1 MNLGEIVKKFKTTPV
16 LFIGS
21 GITRRYYNLPNWND
35 LLKYFSEK
43 IKDDEFIFNSYI
55 NMAKSLEQKAGL
67 LPKVAELIQKDFDKK
82 WFENKNIRTLNKEY
96 LIKVKN
102 GISPFKAEIAMYIK
116 NKSVIQENYLKEIEM
131 LKEISRKNISGVIT
145 TNYDMFLENNLDGYR
160 KFIGQE
166 ELIFSSIQGLAE
178 IYKIHGSIENPE
190 TIVINE
196 EDYIKFEKQSS
207 YLAAKLMTIFM
218 EYPIIFMGYSIS
230 DTNIL
235 KILEAI
241 VECMPSAKLEQLRDR
256 FIFVEYKEDEEDLQI
271 SSHTILINGK
281 SIFMTKVTTSDFSK
295 IYSALKNKKSK
306 IPARI
311 LRTFKEE
318 LYNYTLTNTPTANL
332 RVASINDNRID
343 GEELV
348 MAIGKVS
355 DLGLKGLKGLES
367 NEWYKNILLDNLEF
381 SADELLEYAYP
392 KLAKMNSFNI
402 PLNKYLKQAEKRYEE
417 YEKRAKE
424 NNFEKIISKSLKN
437 SRKYITYSSV
447 KEIWDKEKLNIER
460 ATRYIAGL
468 TEKQINLSELEIVL
482 RELFK
487 NENILEERSPNVR
500 TNIRRLI
507 SIYDYLKW
515 GK

>member
-1 MNLGEIVKKFKTTPV
+1 MNLEEIVKKFKTTPV

-318 LYNYTLTNTPTANL
+318 LYNYTLTNIPTANL
-332 RVASINDNRID
+332 RVASIDDNRID

-487 NENILEERSPNVR
+487 NENILEECSPNVR

>member
-1 MNLGEIVKKFKTTPV
+1 
-16 LFIGS
+16 
-21 GITRRYYNLPNWND
+21 
-35 LLKYFSEK
+35 
-43 IKDDEFIFNSYI
+43 
-55 NMAKSLEQKAGL
+55 MAKSLEQKAGL

-487 NENILEERSPNVR
+487 NENILEEGSPNVR

>member
-1 MNLGEIVKKFKTTPV
+1 
-16 LFIGS
+16 
-21 GITRRYYNLPNWND
+21 
-35 LLKYFSEK
+35 
-43 IKDDEFIFNSYI
+43 
-55 NMAKSLEQKAGL
+55 MAKSLEQKAGL

-178 IYKIHGSIENPE
+178 IYKIHGSIENSE

-332 RVASINDNRID
+332 RVASIDDNRID

-487 NENILEERSPNVR
+487 NENILEECSPNVR

>member
-1 MNLGEIVKKFKTTPV
+1 MTLEEIVRNFKTTPI

-21 GITRRYYNLPNWND
+21 GITRRYYTLPNWND

-43 IKDDEFIFNSYI
+43 IKDDEFTFSSYI
-55 NMAKSLEQKAGL
+55 NTAKSLEQKAGL
-67 LPKVAELIQKDFDKK
+67 YPKIAELIQKDFDKK
-82 WFENKNIRTLNKEY
+82 WFEDKNIRTLDENY
-96 LIKVKN
+96 LSKVKN
-102 GISPFKAEIAMYIK
+102 GTSPFKAEIAMYIK
-116 NKSVIQENYLKEIEM
+116 SKSIIQKNYLKEIEL
-131 LKEISRKNISGVIT
+131 LKEISKKNIAGVIT
-145 TNYDMFLENNLDGYR
+145 TNYDLFLESYLDNYK
-160 KFIGQE
+160 KFVGQE

-178 IYKIHGSIENPE
+178 IYKIHGSIENPNS
-190 TIVINE
+190 IIINE
-196 EDYIKFEKQSS
+196 EDYVKFEKHSS

-218 EYPIIFMGYSIS
+218 EYPIIFLGYSIS

-241 VECMPSAKLEQLRDR
+241 VECMPSEKLEQLKNR
-256 FIFVEYKEDEEDLQI
+256 FIFVEYKEKEKNLQI
-271 SSHTILINGK
+271 TSHTILINGK
-281 SIFMTKVTTSDFSK
+281 SIFMTKIVTEDFSK

-306 IPARI
+306 IPVKI
-311 LRTFKEE
+311 LRAFKEE
-318 LYNYTLTNTPTANL
+318 LYNYTITNSPTASL
-332 RVASINDNRID
+332 RVAAIDDNRID

-367 NEWYKNILLDNLEF
+367 NEWYKNIILNNLEF

-402 PLNKYLKQAEKRYEE
+402 PLNKYLKQAEKKYEE

-424 NNFEKIISKSLKN
+424 NNFEKIISKSLKD
-437 SRKYITYSSV
+437 SRKYTPYSSV
-447 KEIWDKEKLNIER
+447 IEIWTKEKNNIEK
-460 ATRYIAGL
+460 ATRFIATL
-468 TEKQINLSELEIVL
+468 TEEQINLLELETVL
-482 RELFK
+482 KELFK
-487 NENILEERSPNVR
+487 DTEILEKSSANVR

>member
-1 MNLGEIVKKFKTTPV
+1 
-16 LFIGS
+16 
-21 GITRRYYNLPNWND
+21 
-35 LLKYFSEK
+35 
-43 IKDDEFIFNSYI
+43 
-55 NMAKSLEQKAGL
+55 MAKSLEQKAGL

-332 RVASINDNRID
+332 RVASIDDNRID

-487 NENILEERSPNVR
+487 NENILEECSPNVR